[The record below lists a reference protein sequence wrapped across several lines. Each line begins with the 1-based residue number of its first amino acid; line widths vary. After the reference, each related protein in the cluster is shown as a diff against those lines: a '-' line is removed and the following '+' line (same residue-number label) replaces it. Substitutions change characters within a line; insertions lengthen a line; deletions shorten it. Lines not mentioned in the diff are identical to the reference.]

1 MTRARRLKKAKGP
14 EKVHSGS
21 AQAAAERARLRRE
34 AREAAKLPARAA
46 SIAREPEPDRQPGQA
61 RLLRDRV
68 LEAAGGPTE
77 ALAQAWDRFER
88 DFERARFRSVGI
100 CAWATVRIDG
110 GGSDPGLAAVQAER
124 RRRELAAVLRQ
135 VGEPGASALW
145 HVVGMGESL
154 SAWSLRS
161 GWNGGRRVDPRIAK
175 GILIQALAALARIYG
190 YG

>member
-1 MTRARRLKKAKGP
+1 M
-14 EKVHSGS
+14 
-21 AQAAAERARLRRE
+21 
-34 AREAAKLPARAA
+34 
-46 SIAREPEPDRQPGQA
+46 
-61 RLLRDRV
+61 
-68 LEAAGGPTE
+68 LEGAGGSTE

-88 DFERARFRSVGI
+88 DFEHARFRSVGI
-100 CAWATVRIDG
+100 CTWANVRIDG
-110 GGSDPGLAAVQAER
+110 GGSDAGLAAVQAER

>member
-1 MTRARRLKKAKGP
+1 ML
-14 EKVHSGS
+14 
-21 AQAAAERARLRRE
+21 
-34 AREAAKLPARAA
+34 
-46 SIAREPEPDRQPGQA
+46 D
-61 RLLRDRV
+61 
-68 LEAAGGPTE
+68 AAGGSTE

-88 DFERARFRSVGI
+88 DFEQARFRSIGI
-100 CAWATVRIDG
+100 CTWASVRVDG
-110 GGSDPGLAAVQAER
+110 GGADPGLAAVQAER
-124 RRRELAAVLRQ
+124 RRREISAALRE
-135 VGEPGASALW
+135 VGEPGASVLW